1 MARPH
6 EITRADIMD
15 MEAYGKVRAER
26 RRAIGAVKK
35 PRRVAVG
42 PYATFFF
49 ETYETMLHQVHE
61 MLYVERGGDEQLA
74 DELAAYNPLIPKG
87 WELVATFMI
96 EIDDPVMRDRELR
109 RLTHIE
115 RHIFL
120 TIDGEDIAAVS
131 ESEVERTKADGKT
144 SSIHFLHFPLSD
156 AQAEKFKKP
165 GCKAVLGI
173 NHENYNHMAGLSEA
187 TRAALA
193 EDLD

>member
-1 MARPH
+1 MARPC

-15 MEAYGKVRAER
+15 MDAYAKVRAER
-26 RRAIGAVKK
+26 RRAIVEAKK
-35 PRRVAVG
+35 PRRIAVG
-42 PYATFFF
+42 PFATFYF
-49 ETYETMLHQVHE
+49 ECFDTMLYQVQE
-61 MLYVERGGDEQLA
+61 MLHVERGGEAQIA

-87 WELVATFMI
+87 RELVATFMI
-96 EIDDPVMRDRELR
+96 EIEDPFMRDRELR

-115 RHIFL
+115 NHIVL

-144 SSIHFLHFPLSD
+144 SSIHFLHFPLTD
-156 AQAEKFKKP
+156 AQAEKFKQP
-165 GCKAVLGI
+165 GCKAMLGI
-173 NHENYNHMAGLSEA
+173 THENYNHMAGLPEA